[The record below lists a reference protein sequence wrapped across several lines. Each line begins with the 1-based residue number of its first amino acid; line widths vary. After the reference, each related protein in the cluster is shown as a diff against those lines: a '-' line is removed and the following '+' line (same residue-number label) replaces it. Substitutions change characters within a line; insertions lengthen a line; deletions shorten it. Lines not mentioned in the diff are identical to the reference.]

1 MSFTKS
7 LQAASLLLA
16 TSWLHCTPSVHAEG
30 TLRVHPTNPRYFSD
44 DSGKAIYLTGSHT
57 WDSLQ
62 DFNTTFDYTEY
73 LDFMKGMDNNFM
85 RMWAWE
91 TPKGTPWSKQNKLAT
106 IDPTPFRRTGPG
118 LAEDGNPKYDLTQFN
133 QAYFDRLRARVIEA
147 KDRDIFVSVMLFQG
161 FSVEHGSGN
170 NPWRYHPMDSGNNI
184 NGIAGNTNN
193 DNEGKEV
200 HTLGN
205 ASVTAIQE
213 EYVKKVIDTVND
225 LDNVL
230 YEISNESGSHST
242 SWQYHMIHFIQ
253 SYETSQKP
261 KQHPVGMTY
270 QLKGGTNAALF
281 NSPADWISPNGAE
294 GYKNSPPD
302 STGNKVI
309 IVDTDHTG
317 GIFGTREVFWKY
329 FLSGMNSAYMDTYR
343 GTILSLADW
352 NRGHTAE
359 DQVQVRDAMRDT
371 RRFAQKM
378 NLTAMTPQRGL
389 VDGGNVLAATGK
401 EYLVRAE
408 NQSFHLNVESGTYDF
423 EWFDQT
429 VSEVHSTGTVTVPGG
444 AFLFDAPKQHMILY
458 LKREGLD
465 LGNYDGDYD
474 VDGSDFLVWQRG
486 DSPNGTQSGDFSQ
499 WQTHF
504 GSAASIAAS
513 HAAVPEPTSLVLCLG
528 AIALLCQ
535 VR

>member
-7 LQAASLLLA
+7 LQVASLLLA
-16 TSWLHCTPSVHAEG
+16 VCWLLCVHAVHAEG

-170 NPWRYHPMDSGNNI
+170 NPWRYHPMDSDNNI

-205 ASVTAIQE
+205 ASVTTIQE